1 MRVTLLMLSFMFA
14 LMFAGPAAAQNAESE
29 TNVPNQLEAQ
39 IESQIEIRAQSVGRA
54 LRCVVCQN
62 QSIEDSEAELAQD
75 MRRLVRARLQAGDS
89 DKQVLEFMQQRY
101 GDFVLLKPPVQS
113 NTLVLWFAPFL
124 AVLLG
129 GLWFALLRRRS
140 VTAQPLSQAERDA
153 LDAIFR
159 ADAS

>member
-1 MRVTLLMLSFMFA
+1 MCIRDRSGL
-14 LMFAGPAAAQNAESE
+14 AAAQDAASGASAPSQSE
-29 TNVPNQLEAQ
+29 AQLEL
-39 IESQIEIRAQSVGRA
+39 RAQSVGRA

-89 DKQVLEFMQQRY
+89 EKEVLDFMSQRY
-101 GDFVLLKPPVQS
+101 GDFVLLKPPVQN

-129 GLWFALLRRRS
+129 GFWFAISRRRRG
-140 VTAQPLSQAERDA
+140 VAAQPLSQAERDE
-153 LDAIFR
+153 LDAILR